1 MTIEDD
7 IAFLERVPTLHLLS
21 RQALRILA
29 IGAQSRYVHGGEILF
44 NAGEEAE
51 GGYVVQEGSFNL
63 MPESAGEEKAAVVG
77 PCTLSGEVAL
87 FTESQRMA
95 TATALEPSTVRL
107 TRPATPKTAVSD
119 RPFDNSYDVDVEQ
132 AAACGH
138 RDGSASPRILRGGW
152 SEGTVSAFQ
161 RRTAPAA
168 RSR

>member
-63 MPESAGEEKAAVVG
+63 MPESSAGRAANSCDILQQSR
-77 PCTLSGEVAL
+77 PRKNA
-87 FTESQRMA
+87 
-95 TATALEPSTVRL
+95 
-107 TRPATPKTAVSD
+107 RPARDFCRKV
-119 RPFDNSYDVDVEQ
+119 RPQVTYRLGCINRNEY
-132 AAACGH
+132 
-138 RDGSASPRILRGGW
+138 
-152 SEGTVSAFQ
+152 
-161 RRTAPAA
+161 RTLFWQPI
-168 RSR
+168 